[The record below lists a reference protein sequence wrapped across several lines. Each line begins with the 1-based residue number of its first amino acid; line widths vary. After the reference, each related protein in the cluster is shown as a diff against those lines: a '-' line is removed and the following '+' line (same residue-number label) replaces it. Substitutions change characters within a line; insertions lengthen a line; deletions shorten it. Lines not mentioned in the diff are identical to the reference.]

1 MSLPKTYTQHHLLV
15 TELSPKFNDVEI
27 EEDDFNSGNGLAEV
41 SQSEIVLV
49 PVTTS
54 IDLHGQTSS

>member
-41 SQSEIVLV
+41 SGILLV
-49 PVTTS
+49 PITTS